1 MISSGRSIII
11 RGAKVHN
18 LKGIDLD
25 LPKGNVVVICGPSG
39 SGKTSLAF
47 DTLYVEGQRRYID
60 SFSTRIRQRLD
71 ELPPPEV
78 EHIAGLSPTVA
89 IMGRPSSRLH
99 KATVATL
106 TAIHHHLRLVFAHF
120 GKVFCYSCGRRVQS
134 WDPLSIEQ
142 FVSAHLKRPLRMLIA
157 FPLRFSDNLPVDQS
171 SELVL
176 GGLRAQGWSRVIVGN
191 CIVNLAELDLPASFS
206 EKEAQR
212 EDWSSPG
219 PRVSAISENGFESI
233 LVVADRLTVQ
243 EDLPARFRETLD
255 RLSVEGKDIC
265 TLLVHGSGTI
275 DETFI
280 PGVCTTRME
289 LQGESWTR
297 YDFPLILKCL
307 SCGIDYQQPRPDSF
321 NFNTAAGACAKC
333 EGLGSIDSLEPESIF
348 PDPDLSLANGAA
360 TPFRSGGFLRF
371 QHRLVEFAQRLGI
384 PTDCPIGELSDEH
397 IQWLLFGSPNDKSSC
412 IEQIFSEL
420 ERKRYR
426 PQIRGFLNRWRVR
439 RVCPICH
446 GSRLRPESLAV
457 RLVPNGTAQGKSEV
471 RVSDNQL
478 PANTQDGLNIA
489 EFCERSVSLARA
501 FLEHVAIAD
510 HIHPGPK
517 LALIEVT
524 RRLRLLESLGLG
536 YLTLDRSADSLSQG
550 EFRRVLL
557 SAALGSS
564 LVNVLYILDEPS
576 LGLHPRDVN
585 RLRDV
590 ILALRDRGNTVVI
603 VEHDEAILKCADWIV
618 ELGPG
623 AGERGGQVVFQ
634 GTLSDLQGSDTLTGE
649 YLSGKRRVLGERT
662 RRNPAGWIK
671 LVGARGH
678 NLKNVT
684 AEFPLNVLCVI
695 TGVSGAG
702 KSSLIEETLYP
713 ALCQR
718 LFGRALPVL
727 PFDDLMGE
735 RQISDVLLL
744 DQSPISRTTRSNP
757 ATILKV
763 FDEIRNVFAQ
773 TSEAK
778 TRGFTA
784 SHFSF
789 NSGDG
794 RCSRCLGEGRLE
806 IDMEFLPNM
815 EVTCPDC
822 HGRRYRSEVLS
833 ILYRGKNIADVL
845 DLTVREAYFFF
856 RGHTGIQSKLRRL
869 MDVGLEYIRLGQ
881 TTRTLSGGESQ
892 RLRLASYFTRS
903 RKKATLFILNEPTS
917 GLHPHDILQLLRC
930 FESLLAYGHS
940 LIVIEH
946 NVHIMAAADYVI
958 DIGPGAAEE
967 GGTIVAQGPPEEVA
981 RTPGSVTGQY
991 LRDILSEVN

>member
-1 MISSGRSIII
+1 MISSDRSIIV

-25 LPKGNVVVICGPSG
+25 LPKGKVVVICGPSG

-78 EHIAGLSPTVA
+78 EYIAGLSPTVA

-106 TAIHHHLRLVFAHF
+106 SAIHHHLRLVFAHF
-120 GKVFCYSCGRRVQS
+120 GQVFCSCCGQRVQR

-142 FVSAHLKRPLRMLIA
+142 FVSMHLARPLQLLVA
-157 FPLRFSDNLPVDQS
+157 FPLRSLHDLPVGQPIES
-171 SELVL
+171 ALC
-176 GGLRAQGWSRVIVGN
+176 GLRAQGWSRVIIGN
-191 CIVNLAELDLPASFS
+191 RIVNLAELDLDVRSS
-206 EKEAQR
+206 ER
-212 EDWSSPG
+212 ETPTEDVG
-219 PRVSAISENGFESI
+219 PPVPQLTITSESGLDSV

-243 EDLPARFRETLD
+243 DELPGRFRETLD
-255 RLSVEGKDIC
+255 RLSSEGQDTC
-265 TLLVHGSGTI
+265 TLFVRGTERI
-275 DETFI
+275 DQTLI
-280 PGVCTTRME
+280 PGVCTATTE
-289 LQGESWTR
+289 IDGESWTR

-307 SCGIDYQQPRPDSF
+307 SCGIEYQQPHPDLF
-321 NFNTAAGACAKC
+321 NFNTAAGACARC
-333 EGLGSIDSLEPESIF
+333 EGLGNIECLEAGSVF
-348 PDPDLSLANGAA
+348 PDPDLSLADGAA
-360 TPFRSGGFLRF
+360 APFRSGSFLRH
-371 QHRLVEFAQRLGI
+371 QDRLMEYARKLGI
-384 PTDCPIGELSDEH
+384 PTDRPIGSLSDEQ
-397 IQWLLFGSPNDKSSC
+397 IQWLLYGSPDDKSSC
-412 IEQIFSEL
+412 IEQIFAEL
-420 ERKRYR
+420 ERKRYK
-426 PQIRGFLNRWRVR
+426 PQIRVFLHRWRVR
-439 RVCPICH
+439 RTCPMCG

-457 RLVPNGTAQGKSEV
+457 RLVPHGRGQGTATGELAAPRSPV
-471 RVSDNQL
+471 G
-478 PANTQDGLNIA
+478 PHDGWNIA
-489 EFCERSVSLARA
+489 EFCKQTVSQARA
-501 FLEHVAIAD
+501 FLENVAVPD
-510 HIHPGPK
+510 NMHPGPR
-517 LALIEVT
+517 LALAEVM

-536 YLTLDRSADSLSQG
+536 YLTLDRAADSLSQG

-576 LGLHPRDVN
+576 LGLHPADTN

-590 ILALRDRGNTVVI
+590 ILALRDRGNTVVV
-603 VEHDEAILKCADWIV
+603 VEHDEAILRCADWIV

-634 GTLSDLQGSDTLTGE
+634 GALSDLQSSDTLTGE
-649 YLSGKRRVLGERT
+649 YLFGKRHIRGERT
-662 RRNPAGWIK
+662 RRAPAGWIK
-671 LVGARGH
+671 LAGARGH

-684 AEFPLNVLCVI
+684 AEFPLNVLCVV

-702 KSSLIEETLYP
+702 KSSLVEETLYP

-718 LFGRALPVL
+718 LFGRAIPAL

-735 RQISDVLLL
+735 RQISEVLLV
-744 DQSPISRTTRSNP
+744 DQSPISKTTRSNP
-757 ATILKV
+757 ATIVKV
-763 FDEIRNVFAQ
+763 FDDIRTVFAQ

-784 SHFSF
+784 GHFSF

-822 HGRRYRSEVLS
+822 HGRRYRPEILS
-833 ILYRGKNIADVL
+833 IIYRGKNIADVL
-845 DLTVREAYFFF
+845 NLTVREAYFFF
-856 RGHTGIQSKLRRL
+856 RGHAGIQSKLRRL

-881 TTRTLSGGESQ
+881 ATRTLSGGESQ
-892 RLRLASYFTRS
+892 RLKLASYFTRS

-917 GLHPHDILQLLRC
+917 GLHPHDIVQLLRC

-946 NVHIMAAADYVI
+946 NLHIMAAADYMI
-958 DIGPGAAEE
+958 DLGPGAADQ
-967 GGTIVAQGPPEEVA
+967 GGTIVAQGPPEDVA
-981 RTPGSVTGQY
+981 RTPGSATGRS
-991 LRDILSEVN
+991 LSEILSEVN